1 LSGVNERNDDMKSI
15 IRVMLFSV
23 FIVMSQVIQAHPGH
37 DDSHWASDLIHV
49 LTVLAVGSIIV
60 GGFVY
65 KLLLRRRKQLER
77 EEISHDA

>member
-1 LSGVNERNDDMKSI
+1 
-15 IRVMLFSV
+15 
-23 FIVMSQVIQAHPGH
+23 
-37 DDSHWASDLIHV
+37 
-49 LTVLAVGSIIV
+49 LAVGSIIV